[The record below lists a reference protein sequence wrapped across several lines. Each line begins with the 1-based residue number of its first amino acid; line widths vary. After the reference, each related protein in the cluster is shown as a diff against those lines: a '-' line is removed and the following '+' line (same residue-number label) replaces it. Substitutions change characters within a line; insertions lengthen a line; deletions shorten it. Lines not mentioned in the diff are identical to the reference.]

1 MKRYKVWYIY
11 KNFKHIEII
20 PGDSMKEIGE
30 WIKEAYEGAFIQKI
44 EEYK

>member
-20 PGDSMKEIGE
+20 PGESMKEVADWVIE
-30 WIKEAYEGAFIQKI
+30 TYEGSFINKV
-44 EEYK
+44 EEFK